1 MYISLCF
8 CKGFFNELILPGTT
22 RYFLRKDSRL
32 KSRKQIDELFA
43 KGNSFSNYPF
53 KVIWLPQNKLAA
65 LQAAFSVSSR
75 HFKKATDRN
84 RIKRLMRESY
94 RLQKNKLETRLAE
107 TGKQLSVFI
116 LYVGKEMPA
125 YDLVFE
131 KTGIILKRLDKF
143 LHEAA

>member
-8 CKGFFNELILPGTT
+8 CKGFFNELILAVTP

-53 KVIWLPQNKLAA
+53 KVMWLPQNKQSG

-75 HFKKATDRN
+75 NFKKATERN

-94 RLQKNKLETRLAE
+94 RLQKNKLEVQLKE
-107 TGKQLSVFI
+107 SGKQLSVFI

-125 YDLVFE
+125 YELVFE
-131 KTGIILKRLDKF
+131 KTGIILKRLCKF
-143 LHEAA
+143 IHEAA